1 VTLRPTPCNLQ
12 PMSSLVTGDRSA
24 TRAEVLAARKVLRRL
39 AGQYGLSRPSVDAT
53 GTVVVHIDEA
63 GYAAVRRYATAAA
76 RQLGVW
82 VNVITDDASAAQVD
96 TDPL

>member
-1 VTLRPTPCNLQ
+1 MTLRATPCNLQ

-24 TRAEVLAARKVLRRL
+24 TRSEVLAARRVLRQL
-39 AGQYGLSRPSVDAT
+39 AGQYGLSRARVDVT
-53 GTVVVHIDEA
+53 GTVVVHSDEL
-63 GYAAVRRYATAAA
+63 GYAAVRHYASAAA